1 MAVGTGMV
9 LYGYLRADWEV
20 SLERLT
26 LYESF
31 SRPFPTMVLWWLTR
45 ADWSAYSERLT
56 LLEPGVQ
63 KVGTAGTA
71 GAGQTT
77 FGWTK

>member
-1 MAVGTGMV
+1 MGNYFGFKKDNFKAIYIFQMMFAILISQCPVWRILKFFKMIYFGQ
-9 LYGYLRADWEV
+9 
-20 SLERLT
+20 
-26 LYESF
+26 
-31 SRPFPTMVLWWLTR
+31 P
-45 ADWSAYSERLT
+45 
-56 LLEPGVQ
+56 PGVQ